1 MLSSDLGEGI
11 PHPSHSIRYPTTE
24 FSYLRICPGQ
34 MFADASV
41 WLAAA
46 NMIAALDL
54 SFAKNAL
61 GRDIIPDAAF
71 ISGFVR

>member
-1 MLSSDLGEGI
+1 
-11 PHPSHSIRYPTTE
+11 
-24 FSYLRICPGQ
+24 

-71 ISGFVR
+71 ISGFVRRVLWPESSLPR